1 MATPRRQT
9 NNAVENAEEAVK
21 VAANSSWMEKLARFG
36 YFTKG
41 LVYVVVGLLAA
52 LAGFGMGG
60 ETTDMRGSMRTIS
73 AQPFGK
79 ILLGAI
85 ALGLVGYVAW
95 RLVQAVADA
104 DGKGSKFK
112 GIALRIGYGFSGLVH
127 AGLAFT
133 AVKVLLD
140 ARDADDSGN
149 MQRDWT
155 ARLMAMPFGNWVVML
170 VGASVIGFGIYQ
182 LYKGFK
188 AKFRKHLK
196 LDEMSEM
203 KQKWAILCGRLGYAA
218 RGIVF
223 IVIGIFL
230 TRAALRFD
238 PTEAQGLEGA
248 LDSLAQNNFGP
259 WILGLVAAG
268 LAAYGI
274 YMMVEG
280 FYRRIAGS

>member
-21 VAANSSWMEKLARFG
+21 VAANSFWMEKLARFG

-112 GIALRIGYGFSGLVH
+112 GIALRIGYGFSGLVY